1 MRSASTIAL
10 AALAISFAAA
20 SDGFDNLVFSDG
32 KTRSLA
38 EFGGQTVAVQV
49 FCKS

>member
-1 MRSASTIAL
+1 MRSTSTFAL
-10 AALAISFAAA
+10 TLMAITFATA

-32 KTRSLA
+32 KTRSMA
-38 EFGGQTVAVQV
+38 EFDGQTVAVQV